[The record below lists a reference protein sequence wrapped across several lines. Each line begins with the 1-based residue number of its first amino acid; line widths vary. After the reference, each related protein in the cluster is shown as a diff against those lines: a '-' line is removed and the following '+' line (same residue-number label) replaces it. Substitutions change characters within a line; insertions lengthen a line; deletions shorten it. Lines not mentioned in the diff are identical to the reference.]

1 MKDYVTVIGGGLAG
15 SEAAYQIAKRGV
27 KVKLYEMRPVK
38 MTPAHTTG
46 DLAEIVCSNS
56 MGSIEETTASGLL
69 KKELLLL
76 DSIIIRTA
84 FETRVPAGHALAVDR
99 KLFSAKVTEKLEQ
112 MENIEIIREEVKS
125 IPEEGPVIIAT
136 GPLTSDEFSKSIMKF
151 TERKNLFFYDAT
163 TPIVTAESINM
174 EKAFKGAR
182 YGKGGDDY
190 INCPM
195 TEEEYRRFYY
205 ELINAETVEPHEF
218 EKDKFFEN
226 CLPIEELA
234 KRGFKTLLF
243 GPLKPVGLIDPRTG
257 RQPFAVVQ
265 LRQDDIAA
273 QLYSMVGFQTRL
285 KWGEQKRVFRLI
297 PGLENAVFVRYG
309 TVHRNT
315 YINSPVILRET
326 YQSRKREDLFFA
338 GQLTGVEGYVESTAS
353 GLLAGI
359 FAVKLLRGEK
369 LEPPP
374 RTTAVGALA
383 FYVTHANWRNFQPMN
398 FVFGILEP
406 LPRRI
411 RDAKRRRLAYT
422 ERALAHLR
430 EWMKRNGIAEE

>member
-1 MKDYVTVIGGGLAG
+1 MRDYVTIIGGGLAG

-27 KVKLYEMRPVK
+27 KVKLYEMRPQK

-46 DLAEIVCSNS
+46 ELAEIVCSNS
-56 MGSIEETTASGLL
+56 MGSVEETTASGLL

-76 DSIIIRTA
+76 DSLIIKTA
-84 FETRVPAGHALAVDR
+84 LESRVPAGHALAVDR
-99 KLFSAKVTEKLEQ
+99 KIFARKVTEKLKS
-112 MENIEIIREEVKS
+112 MENVEIIREEVKS
-125 IPEEGPVIIAT
+125 IPEEGPVIIAS
-136 GPLTSDEFSKSIMKF
+136 GPLTSEDLSKSIMKF

-163 TPIVTAESINM
+163 TPIVTAESIDM
-174 EKAFKGAR
+174 TKAFKGAR

-195 TEEEYRRFYY
+195 TEEEYKQFY
-205 ELINAETVEPHEF
+205 EALINAETVEPHEF

-234 KRGFKTLLF
+234 KRGYRTLLF

-257 RQPFAVVQ
+257 KTPFAVVQ
-265 LRQDDIAA
+265 LRQDDLAA

-285 KWGEQKRVFRLI
+285 KWGEQKRVFRMI
-297 PGLENAVFVRYG
+297 PGLEKAEFVRYG

-315 YINSPVILRET
+315 YINSPVILKQT
-326 YQSRKREDLFFA
+326 YQTRKREDLFFA
-338 GQLTGVEGYVESTAS
+338 GQITGVEGYVESTAS

-359 FAVKLLRGEK
+359 FAVKLLRGDA

-374 RTTAVGALA
+374 RTTAVGALS
-383 FYVTHANWRNFQPMN
+383 FYITHANWRNFQPMN

-406 LPRRI
+406 LEKRI
-411 RDAKRRRLAYT
+411 RDSKRRRLAYT
-422 ERALAHLR
+422 ERSIKHLKD
-430 EWMKRNGIAEE
+430 WMKRNKI